1 MSDGVFVYYSSKEF
15 EDVINKLRSDV
26 GYSTKKRFYV
36 DLAKH
41 VTFDLKSS
49 EIKINNDQFNLFQA
63 NKAQVEAIDKLFI
76 NLTSKEKRITNDET
90 LLESYS
96 DIDLMIKD
104 LHIIDSETA
113 SASELKDLHYS
124 ENGKEGLTLYSTQ
137 YTNLYI
143 KILEQSLYQFDSQ
156 VATPKHVQL
165 TQEHQ
170 YMIDLKKH
178 LNNLKDFKN
187 TEQTYKQREMKR
199 RSVEVGDKDF
209 IEQELTKFK
218 TLSESEILE
227 QQDGNKDILSAL
239 LNAVN
244 ELDKVNKNRSKAKA
258 CIGEI
263 QQMMNCLTTLETNNK
278 TSAMYLLNL
287 IESIKLVGY
296 DYEPEAEAISS
307 KFRSNMNRLN
317 SAITDYHSYSRSS
330 EATKKGKYNR
340 AAKMKYIL
348 RQVAIQNYNLVK
360 QFQK

>member
-49 EIKINNDQFNLFQA
+49 EIKIKNDQFNLFQA
-63 NKAQVEAIDKLFI
+63 NKTQIEIIDDFFI
-76 NLTSKEKRITNDET
+76 RTIGKEKRIINSET
-90 LLESYS
+90 LVSNYD

-104 LHIIDSETA
+104 LHIADSE
-113 SASELKDLHYS
+113 SANTTELKDLHYS
-124 ENGKEGLTLYSTQ
+124 ESGEEGLTLYSTQ
-137 YTNLYI
+137 YNNLYI
-143 KILEQSLYQFDSQ
+143 KILEQALYQFDSK

-187 TEQTYKQREMKR
+187 TDQTYKQREMKK

-209 IEQELTKFK
+209 IEQELSAFK
-218 TLSESEILE
+218 TPNECQILE
-227 QQDGNKDILSAL
+227 HQQGNKDILSAL
-239 LNAVN
+239 LNAVSD
-244 ELDKVNKNRSKAKA
+244 LDKVNLNRGKAKA
-258 CIGEI
+258 CIGEL
-263 QQMMNCLTTLETNNK
+263 QQMMNRITTLETNNK
-278 TSAMYLLNL
+278 TSAMYLLKL
-287 IESIKLVGY
+287 IENVKLVGY
-296 DYEPEAEAISS
+296 EYEPKAEAISS

-317 SAITDYHSYSRSS
+317 SAITDYHSFSRSN
-330 EATKKGKYNR
+330 EATKQGRYNR
-340 AAKMKYIL
+340 AAKVKFIL
-348 RQVAIQNYNLVK
+348 RQVAIKNYNLVK
-360 QFQK
+360 QYQ